1 MDIESEEFWCELVTS
16 GIGGR
21 TIEEAKRNISSK
33 EFATWRAFR
42 AKRGSLFIGRR
53 VEQAIGNLMATY
65 LSSKGAKDVKAQ
77 SFMPHE
83 EQPQEMSLEEY
94 MLQTYGGE

>member
-1 MDIESEEFWCELVTS
+1 MVLN
-16 GIGGR
+16 GIGGC
-21 TIEEAKRNISSK
+21 TIAEAKSNITNAEVSH
-33 EFATWRAFR
+33 WVAFR
-42 AKRGSLFIGRR
+42 NKRGSFFTGRR
-53 VEQAIGNLMATY
+53 IEQGFGNLIATY
-65 LSSKGAKDVKAQ
+65 LGSKGAKDVKAQ

>member
-1 MDIESEEFWCELVTS
+1 MVLN
-16 GIGGR
+16 GIGGC
-21 TIEEAKRNISSK
+21 TIAEAKSNITNAEVSQ
-33 EFATWRAFR
+33 WVAFR
-42 AKRGSLFIGRR
+42 SKRGSFFTGRR
-53 VEQAIGNLMATY
+53 VEQGFGNLIATY
-65 LSSKGAKDVKAQ
+65 LGSKGAKDVKAQ

>member
-21 TIEEAKRNISSK
+21 TIAEAKRNISVS
-33 EFATWRAFR
+33 ELAIWRVYR
-42 AKRGSLFIGRR
+42 AKRGSLFVGRR
-53 VEQAIGNLMATY
+53 IEQAIGNLMATY
-65 LSSKGAKDVKAQ
+65 LSSKGAKDVKALN
-77 SFMPHE
+77 FMPHE
-83 EQPQEMSLEEY
+83 DQPQELSLEEY

>member
-1 MDIESEEFWCELVTS
+1 MNMTNSEV
-16 GIGGR
+16 
-21 TIEEAKRNISSK
+21 SK
-33 EFATWRAFR
+33 WAAFR
-42 AKRGSLFIGRR
+42 NKRGSFFTGRR
-53 VEQAIGNLMATY
+53 IEQGFGNLIATY
-65 LSSKGAKDVKAQ
+65 LGSKGAKDVKAQ